1 MPGALYVL
9 VAAMSGSIVTR
20 NRNILLR
27 ATVPF
32 AVGVGAAWVVL
43 PVTTRNVADL
53 VWKYEERV
61 PLIAE
66 NHLRVRG
73 AAVQGWREIK
83 DRGNRVK
90 EWSDERVREGRE
102 AVEEWVRKGR

>member
-9 VAAMSGSIVTR
+9 VAAMSGSILAR
-20 NRNILLR
+20 NRNIMLR

-32 AVGVGAAWVVL
+32 AVGVGAAWIVL

-53 VWKYEERV
+53 VWKFEEKV

-66 NHLRVRG
+66 NHLRIRG
-73 AAVQGWREIK
+73 ATMQGWKEIK
-83 DRGNRVK
+83 ERGDRVK
-90 EWSDERVREGRE
+90 GWSDEMVREGRE
-102 AVEEWVRKGR
+102 AVEGWVRKGK

>member
-20 NRNILLR
+20 NRNIMLR

-32 AVGVGAAWVVL
+32 AVGVGAAWIVL
-43 PVTTRNVADL
+43 PITTRNVADL
-53 VWKYEERV
+53 VWKYEEKV

-66 NHLRVRG
+66 NHWRIRG
-73 AAVQGWREIK
+73 ATIQGWKEIK
-83 DRGNRVK
+83 ERGNRVRG
-90 EWSDERVREGRE
+90 WSDEIVREGRE
-102 AVEEWVRKGR
+102 AVEGWVRKGR